1 MFHKQLK
8 YLSPLSQRIVIALVL
23 LLSRSHSKE
32 ALTLAPADIPTNNPY
47 LPAKYLDIFFAQFV
61 CTVFI
66 SSTKSKSTRNL
77 LPSPIPC
84 IPCKPGSPPLITGLS
99 AGSTATIFIS
109 GNIAL
114 SLGMIG
120 ALSIVRFRNPVK
132 SPLELVL
139 FFALI
144 TIGIGAAVNFK
155 LSVLLTLMINILIFI
170 FFKIENIFN
179 KKNKSLFSL
188 SFEEGLDLHTLE
200 VESKSEIIDLENDK
214 NLKQFFVTAEPKTFN
229 YKIQSINRKDIDS
242 LKENIKNNPNVLN
255 IDINYAR

>member
-1 MFHKQLK
+1 MPVTEYTYIEYILLILLASGLGLSIRYTLSYSKQSWVTSIHHT
-8 YLSPLSQRIVIALVL
+8 LS
-23 LLSRSHSKE
+23 
-32 ALTLAPADIPTNNPY
+32 Y
-47 LPAKYLDIFFAQFV
+47 CF
-61 CTVFI
+61 
-66 SSTKSKSTRNL
+66 
-77 LPSPIPC
+77 LPS
-84 IPCKPGSPPLITGLS
+84 ITMMI
-99 AGSTATIFIS
+99 TVFIS

-214 NLKQFFVTAEPKTFN
+214 NLKQFFVTSEPKTFN

-242 LKENIKNNPNVLN
+242 LKENIKNDPNVLN

>member
-1 MFHKQLK
+1 MPVTEYTYIEYILLILLASGLGLSIRYTLSYSKQSWVTSIHHT
-8 YLSPLSQRIVIALVL
+8 LS
-23 LLSRSHSKE
+23 
-32 ALTLAPADIPTNNPY
+32 Y
-47 LPAKYLDIFFAQFV
+47 CF
-61 CTVFI
+61 
-66 SSTKSKSTRNL
+66 
-77 LPSPIPC
+77 LPS
-84 IPCKPGSPPLITGLS
+84 ITMMI
-99 AGSTATIFIS
+99 TIFIS

-155 LSVLLTLMINILIFI
+155 LSILLTLMINILIFI

-242 LKENIKNNPNVLN
+242 LKENIKNNPNVIN